1 MVVVVM
7 VVVVVPGGD
16 GGGAQDG
23 GGRLLLREQVR
34 VHRRLVQG
42 EGLDVWKKRGS
53 VLLCLF
59 RKHIL
64 IFSFAVHWKMCDS
77 GLLDPL

>member
-42 EGLDVWKKRGS
+42 EGLDVCKKKR
-53 VLLCLF
+53 
-59 RKHIL
+59 
-64 IFSFAVHWKMCDS
+64 FSFIMSFSQTRINIFICSTLENVRQR
-77 GLLDPL
+77 PP

>member
-1 MVVVVM
+1 M

-42 EGLDVWKKRGS
+42 EGLDVCNGQEYTMILLT
-53 VLLCLF
+53 VLILF
-59 RKHIL
+59 
-64 IFSFAVHWKMCDS
+64 
-77 GLLDPL
+77 